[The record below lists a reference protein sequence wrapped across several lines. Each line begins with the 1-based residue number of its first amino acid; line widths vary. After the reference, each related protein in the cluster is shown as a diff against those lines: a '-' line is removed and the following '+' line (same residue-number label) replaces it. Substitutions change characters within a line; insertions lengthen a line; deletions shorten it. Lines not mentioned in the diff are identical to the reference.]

1 LCNIKYDLVAICLH
15 VGDSPRA
22 GHYFS
27 VVRNIKDDIWRRYN
41 DERVTVGSK
50 QLDQKFL
57 NHATPY
63 ICFYKGERLHLTNA
77 NNITANNLAE
87 NSRVRPK
94 NSQKKNN
101 DYKKSIISSLYYWAK
116 NEKQIHENY
125 YHNY

>member
-1 LCNIKYDLVAICLH
+1 LVAICLH

-87 NSRVRPK
+87 NSKIV
-94 NSQKKNN
+94 NLDSGSDSDIGN
-101 DYKKSIISSLYYWAK
+101 LYVYNRLFNFK
-116 NEKQIHENY
+116 LIF
-125 YHNY
+125 